1 MALAIF
7 DLDNTLIGGDS
18 DVLWG
23 RYLGQHGLVDVTAME
38 RQQERFYQD
47 YLSGSLDIDEFLRFQ
62 LHILSQHDTETLAS
76 WQQAYVEEQIKPIL
90 LPQADEL
97 LNKHRAAGDTL
108 MIITATNRFLTQP
121 IAELLGIDLLIATE
135 PEFLDGRYTGRVEG
149 IPSFAEGKVARLRQ
163 WLSDNREDLEGSWF
177 YSDSH
182 NDLPLL
188 NLVEHAVAVDPDEKL
203 AEAARRNGWPIMSLR

>member
-1 MALAIF
+1 MGLAIF

-23 RYLGQHGLVDVTAME
+23 RFLGQHALVDVAEME
-38 RQQERFYQD
+38 REQERFYQD

-62 LHILSQHDTETLAS
+62 LRILSQHETDTLQR
-76 WQQAYVEEQIKPIL
+76 WQQDYVEEQIKPIL
-90 LPQADEL
+90 LPLAEEL
-97 LNKHRAAGDTL
+97 LNKHREAGDTL

-121 IAELLGIDLLIATE
+121 IADLLGISILIATE
-135 PEFLDGRYTGRVEG
+135 PEFRDGRYTGNVDG
-149 IPSFAEGKVARLRQ
+149 TPSFAEGKVVRLQ
-163 WLSDNREDLEGSWF
+163 EWLGANNRDLAGSWF

-188 NLVEHAVAVDPDEKL
+188 NLVDHAVAVDPDEKL
-203 AEAARRNGWPIMSLR
+203 AEAARRNGWPILSLR